1 MNLLELE
8 IDGFG
13 VWTGLRLENLS
24 ARITAFYGPNEA
36 GKTTLL
42 QFIRTILYGF
52 SPERR
57 RYLPPVHGGR
67 AGGWLQIGTS
77 LGKFTV
83 SRHAIHSPRNP
94 HGEELRVLDAAGAPQ
109 HGQLLDRLL
118 GRVDEATFNNVF
130 AFGLRE
136 IQELGA
142 LSDTAAAELLYGLST
157 GLDRVSLV
165 DVLRE
170 LRVSR
175 ERLLS
180 TDGKPC
186 QIIKLLAE
194 REQLLGEI
202 DELRALSHRYA
213 ALVHQNG
220 ELDADVKRH
229 DEERARLE
237 QDTRAVEAAI
247 SVREAWGR
255 RADLDLRIARLEEHP
270 AISPIL
276 ADQIDSI
283 SRRIEQRRSKL
294 DAFKQERLAVR
305 KQAAALGVNRALA
318 RCAPRIEA
326 LQEQEA
332 WIGSL
337 ESQAEHFAAEVAA
350 IEAQLAEQ
358 QRHLGGD
365 KDRHSAAPRIEEHTR
380 VALRPLA
387 RALRGPQTALKES
400 RRQIE
405 TSLQTVEELASF
417 IREALAD
424 RKEKELAPALE
435 RAGALVANLRRRV
448 QLDERLTQMNAQD
461 ADLAEQSQQLEE
473 RQLLPAGLLWLHG
486 GAFLLGFVL
495 VGWGGVSWLAGASER
510 GGEVSLFGLVFCAAT
525 VFSKYMLE
533 RSKVEQLEAAQSQ
546 ATSLVVQI
554 KQAKEERAALDAQ
567 LPPGA
572 GPWLMRLQTAEKEL
586 AALEE
591 LMSIDAE
598 RQAAQREVDAASG
611 RMEEAER
618 EIKVARRRWQNA
630 LAAAGLP
637 KDLSPKQVRH
647 LSERHVE
654 GHALQRRLR
663 HARLEHDERRKEF
676 DAVAGRVEQALADVG
691 LTPASPKASERL
703 KQLRQALD
711 EYQEIAARRDALDQ
725 RLRRIHRRQT
735 RLAHGIDRWQHRLQ
749 VAFAQAGLSDEGEYR
764 QRIEDG
770 ELLESLRGQH
780 AAATREI
787 AAALGVRLTEE
798 DVRDW
803 LESSSAGQLEARWE
817 ELSEQ
822 LQTAVQRLQTLF
834 EERGRV
840 QHELK
845 ALADD
850 RRLAERFVDLG
861 VVEQRLRDAVEQ
873 WQVVAVTGL
882 VLDEVRKLYEAERQP
897 ETLQEASL
905 YLKRLTEG
913 RYTRVWTPLGE
924 NQLRVDDAEGRP
936 LPVESLS
943 RGTREQLFLALRL
956 ALVGCYARRGIELPL
971 VLDDVLVN
979 FDARRAKAA
988 AAVLR
993 DFASGG
999 RQLLVFTCHEHVWK
1013 LFKNLKL
1020 PARLLP
1026 ANDDAETATLA
1037 YQPPELE
1044 TFDEDEPEDAPL
1056 EPAAT
1061 WRPDWDGAA
1070 AIQVEEDDAEED
1082 DADEGTFSWDEAEE
1096 EFEDDQEEEEIEEEA
1111 DELEDEWEEEEEL
1124 VEEEL
1129 DEGEWE
1135 EEEVEDEDEAE
1146 ADFDDEYDDSDEDS
1160 EPEPS
1165 KPQEPLPQVKVVRR
1179 GGPFDNALWFEPVE
1193 DDLDDEDFAGPR
1205 EGRQTGRG
1213 SRNREEHD
1221 DEDDEASARH
1231 GMIVDEDDWQA
1242 DEEDSDD
1249 DVEAA

>member
-1 MNLLELE
+1 M
-8 IDGFG
+8 
-13 VWTGLRLENLS
+13 
-24 ARITAFYGPNEA
+24 
-36 GKTTLL
+36 
-42 QFIRTILYGF
+42 
-52 SPERR
+52 
-57 RYLPPVHGGR
+57 
-67 AGGWLQIGTS
+67 
-77 LGKFTV
+77 
-83 SRHAIHSPRNP
+83 
-94 HGEELRVLDAAGAPQ
+94 
-109 HGQLLDRLL
+109 
-118 GRVDEATFNNVF
+118 
-130 AFGLRE
+130 
-136 IQELGA
+136 
-142 LSDTAAAELLYGLST
+142 
-157 GLDRVSLV
+157 
-165 DVLRE
+165 
-170 LRVSR
+170 
-175 ERLLS
+175 
-180 TDGKPC
+180 
-186 QIIKLLAE
+186 
-194 REQLLGEI
+194 
-202 DELRALSHRYA
+202 
-213 ALVHQNG
+213 
-220 ELDADVKRH
+220 
-229 DEERARLE
+229 
-237 QDTRAVEAAI
+237 
-247 SVREAWGR
+247 
-255 RADLDLRIARLEEHP
+255 
-270 AISPIL
+270 
-276 ADQIDSI
+276 
-283 SRRIEQRRSKL
+283 
-294 DAFKQERLAVR
+294 R

-337 ESQAEHFAAEVAA
+337 ESQAEHFAAEVSS
-350 IEAQLAEQ
+350 IETQLAEQ
-358 QRHLGGD
+358 QRHLGDG
-365 KDRHSAAPRIEEHTR
+365 KDRHSATPQIDEHTR
-380 VALRPLA
+380 VTLRPLA
-387 RALRGPQTALKES
+387 RALRGPQTALKET
-400 RRQIE
+400 RRQLE
-405 TSLQTVEELASF
+405 TNQQRADELALQ
-417 IREALAD
+417 IADALAD

-461 ADLAEQSQQLEE
+461 ADLAQQSQQLEE

-486 GAFLLGFVL
+486 GVFLLGFVL
-495 VGWGGVSWLAGASER
+495 FGWGGISWLVSNGR
-510 GGEVSLFGLVFCAAT
+510 GWEVSLFGLVVCGVAIA
-525 VFSKYMLE
+525 SKYLLE
-533 RSKVEQLEAAQSQ
+533 RSKVEQLENAQSQ

-567 LPPGA
+567 LPRGS

-598 RQAAQREVDAASG
+598 RQAAQREADAANR

-618 EIKVARRRWQNA
+618 EINVARRRWRNA

-637 KDLSPKQVRH
+637 KHLSPKQVRH
-647 LSERHVE
+647 LSDRHVE
-654 GHALQRRLR
+654 VHALQRRLR
-663 HARLEHDERRKEF
+663 HARLEHAERRKEF

-691 LTPASPKASERL
+691 LKPASPKASERL
-703 KQLRQALD
+703 KQLRKALD
-711 EYQEIAARRDALDQ
+711 EYQEIATRRDALDL

-735 RLAHGIDRWQHRLQ
+735 RLAHGVDRWQHRLQ
-749 VAFAQAGLSDEGEYR
+749 VAFAQAGLADEGEYR

-770 ELLESLRGQH
+770 QLLESLRSQH

-803 LESSSAGQLEARWE
+803 LEAPSNGQLEARWE
-817 ELSEQ
+817 EMSDQ
-822 LQTAVQRLQTLF
+822 LQTAVQRLQALF

-882 VLDEVRKLYEAERQP
+882 VLDEVRKLYEAQRQP
-897 ETLQEASL
+897 ETLQEASS
-905 YLKRLTEG
+905 YLERLTEG

-924 NQLRVDDAEGRP
+924 TQLRVDDAEGRP

-993 DFASGG
+993 DFAAGG

-1013 LFKNLKL
+1013 LFKNLKV

-1037 YQPPELE
+1037 YQAPELE
-1044 TFDEDEPEDAPL
+1044 SFDDDENDDVPL

-1070 AIQVEEDDAEED
+1070 AIQVEEDDAEG
-1082 DADEGTFSWDEAEE
+1082 DEVEEAFSWDDAEE
-1096 EFEDDQEEEEIEEEA
+1096 DFEDDEEEVEA
-1111 DELEDEWEEEEEL
+1111 ETDELEDEWEEEEEL
-1124 VEEEL
+1124 DEEEV

-1135 EEEVEDEDEAE
+1135 EEEPEDEVEEFADEE
-1146 ADFDDEYDDSDEDS
+1146 FDDPEP

-1165 KPQEPLPQVKVVRR
+1165 KPRAPLPQVTVVRR

-1205 EGRQTGRG
+1205 NGAPSGRG
-1213 SRNREEHD
+1213 SRKREERDDD
-1221 DEDDEASARH
+1221 DEDGSASH

-1242 DEEDSDD
+1242 DDEDADD